1 MELMTTKSQRAPRR
15 TEALSRDVI
24 VKAATEILDA
34 EGEDALT
41 LRALTVRLTT
51 GYGAIYHHVADRND
65 LLAAATDHVIAPI
78 VTDLATGAQPR
89 QALRA
94 IALGLFDAIDA
105 HPWAGARLNREPWRP
120 ALLDIYESISKHL
133 QALGV
138 PQRALSGPAGVLV
151 NYILGVAGQNAAN
164 ARALA
169 ASEADRS
176 AFLAT
181 VAAQW
186 AQLDPARYP
195 NVHRARTQLREHDDR
210 EQFLAGIDLILAGI
224 ETVNPCRQE
233 QLGPVGAK
241 VSPEADPST
250 LPTPPGPDRAAK
262 TAHHTGHPRS
272 IQNYQL
278 CDPRLTAAKSHGS
291 RP

>member
-1 MELMTTKSQRAPRR
+1 MTTKSQRAPRR

-24 VKAATEILDA
+24 VKAAVDILDA

-41 LRALTVRLTT
+41 LRALTVRLAT

-65 LLAAATDHVIAPI
+65 LLAAAADHVIAR
-78 VTDLATGAQPR
+78 VVAGLAAGAEPR

-94 IALGLFDAIDA
+94 MALGLFDAIDA
-105 HPWAGARLNREPWRP
+105 HPWAGTQLTRELWRP
-120 ALLDIYESISKHL
+120 ALLDLYESISGQL

-138 PQRALSGPAGVLV
+138 PPRALPDSAGVLV

-169 ASEADRS
+169 ESKMDRS
-176 AFLAT
+176 AFLAA

-195 NVHRARTQLREHDDR
+195 SLRKAETQLREHDDR

-224 ETVNPCRQE
+224 ETVNRA
-233 QLGPVGAK
+233 GKDG
-241 VSPEADPST
+241 S
-250 LPTPPGPDRAAK
+250 GRAA
-262 TAHHTGHPRS
+262 AS
-272 IQNYQL
+272 
-278 CDPRLTAAKSHGS
+278 
-291 RP
+291 